1 MAHPKY
7 LAIYNGLPYPAD
19 SLTDLAYK
27 LCGMQIL
34 YDHDKSAWS
43 VVINGKVSVRYSDEW
58 SHDEI
63 VRDYMKT
70 FVHKNTYANLSFYSL
85 MT

>member
-34 YDHDKSAWS
+34 YDHDNSAWR
-43 VVINGKVSVRYSDEW
+43 VVINGKVSARYSDAW

-63 VRDYMKT
+63 VRDYMQT
-70 FVHKNTYANLSFYSL
+70 FVRKNTYANLAFYSL
-85 MT
+85 IN

>member
-34 YDHDKSAWS
+34 YDHDKSEWS
-43 VVINGKVSVRYSDEW
+43 VVINGKVSARYSDEW

-63 VRDYMKT
+63 VRDYMQT
-70 FVHKNTYANLSFYSL
+70 FVHKNTYANLAFYSL

>member
-34 YDHDKSAWS
+34 YDHDRSAWG
-43 VVINGKVSVRYSDEW
+43 VVINGKVSARYSDEW

-63 VRDYMKT
+63 VRDYMQT
-70 FVHKNTYANLSFYSL
+70 FVHKNTYANLAFYSL